1 MSSMLDLER
10 RLDEAERNIAA
21 LQAALMGTQLNLSIL
36 TATPLANPVQ
46 AAEQEQSNIEEPV
59 TDPDA

>member
-1 MSSMLDLER
+1 MSSMLDIER
-10 RLDEAERNIAA
+10 RLEDAERNIAV

-36 TATPLANPVQ
+36 TATPQANPVQ
-46 AAEQEQSNIEEPV
+46 AAEQEQSTIEEPV

>member
-46 AAEQEQSNIEEPV
+46 AAEQDNTNIEEPV

>member
-1 MSSMLDLER
+1 MPNLEAR
-10 RLDEAERNIAA
+10 VDILEQDIAI
-21 LQAALMGTQLNLSIL
+21 LKAALMGTQLNLSIL

-46 AAEQEQSNIEEPV
+46 AAEQEQSTIEEPV